1 MTRKEAFMYLF
12 MIELEHVLNSKSTEI
27 ARISFQSDEAN
38 TDRAL
43 KEYIRQVIKNE
54 CNSLSI
60 TSSINTLNINDVFG
74 RNISVPITDEIRYAK
89 ITNVYLPEQITSRIS
104 NYLNRNKTGVITNPD
119 LCFEI
124 SIGGEVVYERIEL
137 KSTKNNAIP
146 GSSVQQVEPD
156 EWVIFVRHYTSNAS
170 VVTGK
175 YIYAINS
182 TMQFPDRSP
191 RPQVSFNELRDWNVA
206 HRKITGDSVTFSPGN
221 SDKEKLGVI
230 NDWQDVLAGRWVKV
244 VYDLKRYTSEP
255 WFNNVL
261 RKFIIQFLST
271 YDGLTLDEQNEYK
284 DLLKQL
290 IK

>member
-1 MTRKEAFMYLF
+1 MTEKEAFMYLF
-12 MIELEHVLNSKSTEI
+12 MIELERVLNSKSSEI
-27 ARISFQSDEAN
+27 AHISYQSDEAN

-43 KEYIRQVIKNE
+43 KVYIKEVIMEE
-54 CNSLSI
+54 CNSLSS
-60 TSSINTLNINDVFG
+60 TSSIRKLNINDVFG
-74 RNISVPITDEIRYAK
+74 RNISAPITDEIRNAK
-89 ITNVYLPEQITSRIS
+89 ITNVYLPEQITSKIS

-156 EWVIFVRHYTSNAS
+156 EWVIFVRHYSSAS

-191 RPQVSFNELRDWNVA
+191 RPQVSFNELRDWNSA

-221 SDKEKLGVI
+221 NDKEKLGVI

-244 VYDLKRYTSEP
+244 VCDLKRYTSEP

-261 RKFIIQFLST
+261 RKFIVRFLST
-271 YDGLTLDEQNEYK
+271 YDDLTPDEQNKYK
-284 DLLKQL
+284 DLLKKL